1 MKKIYFILLIIF
13 SAVFTVQAN
22 VTFISATWGAGG
34 TQRILWFNA
43 NTAFGQGVMAQLR
56 YTLGAD
62 PTQIYTGFV
71 PGVFDDATVAGANF
85 RVVIP
90 ISDAASGGSQTVH
103 SNALNIYYEGAKS
116 DYGTT
121 NNGFEYTGFQF
132 LASGPLPVNLISFDS
147 EVTNNQSVR
156 LTWTTA
162 SETNNQYFDIQ
173 RSTNGK
179 DFTMI
184 GRVNGKGNSQETIA
198 YEYTDKQPKNGVNYY
213 RLKQVDFNGKSEY
226 SKIIASKEISGLK
239 KVYPNPVKDVLQIND
254 SQVVKEIEIIDF
266 SGKIF
271 YKKMAGGDTHDVSAV
286 PAGNYILLLKKQD
299 NSILSERIIKN

>member
-1 MKKIYFILLIIF
+1 MKKIYFLIIF
-13 SAVFTVQAN
+13 LLAINTAN
-22 VTFISATWGAGG
+22 AYVTFISATWGAGG
-34 TQRILWFNA
+34 TQRILWFNS

-56 YTLGAD
+56 YTLGGD

-103 SNALNIYYEGAKS
+103 TNALNIYYEGAKS

-132 LASGPLPVNLISFDS
+132 LASGPLPVNIISFDS
-147 EVTNNQSVR
+147 EVTNNQSVK
-156 LTWTTA
+156 LIWKTA
-162 SETNNQYFDIQ
+162 SETNNQYFDVQ

-184 GRVNGKGNSQETIA
+184 GRVNGKGNTQETIS
-198 YEYTDKQPKNGVNYY
+198 YEYSDNQPKNGINYY

-226 SKIIASKEISGLK
+226 SKIIAAQEISGLT
-239 KVYPNPVKDVLQIND
+239 KVYPNPVKDILQIND

-271 YKKMAGGDTHDVSAV
+271 YKKVVGGDTYDVSAV

-299 NSILSERIIKN
+299 NSILTERIIKN